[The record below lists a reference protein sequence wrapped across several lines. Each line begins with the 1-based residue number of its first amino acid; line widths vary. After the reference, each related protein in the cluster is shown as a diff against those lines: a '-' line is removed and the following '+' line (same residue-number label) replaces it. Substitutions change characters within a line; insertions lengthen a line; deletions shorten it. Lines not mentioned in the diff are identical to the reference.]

1 MVESEQPLSDQLI
14 SKIQARAAAQ
24 FEDYRA
30 TATEE
35 IKQRGVEKLERFRT
49 DENFREERMQKMQEL
64 WAEADENQDKLLNR
78 EEYRKFKNLMTQEA
92 VQQGDWKDSNDHT
105 DEDYALM
112 HSIQNNDKGISMD
125 DMMRIMGP
133 WMAKFE
139 ELKQQDETSVGGQS
153 QSMMSEINQNQSAAQ
168 QEE

>member
-1 MVESEQPLSDQLI
+1 
-14 SKIQARAAAQ
+14 
-24 FEDYRA
+24 
-30 TATEE
+30 
-35 IKQRGVEKLERFRT
+35 
-49 DENFREERMQKMQEL
+49 MQEL

-92 VQQGDWKDSNDHT
+92 VQQGDWKDPNDHT

-153 QSMMSEINQNQSAAQ
+153 QSIMSEINQNQSAAQ